1 MKQTATVQAS
11 KTGLYINIPKKI
23 AEKMDLKK
31 GEIALIEFVDKDTM
45 QIKIIEE

>member
-1 MKQTATVQAS
+1 MKQTVTVQAS

-31 GEIALIEFVDKDTM
+31 GEIALIEVIDKDTM

>member
-31 GEIALIEFVDKDTM
+31 GEIALIEFIDEDTM
-45 QIKIIEE
+45 KIKIVED

>member
-1 MKQTATVQAS
+1 MKQTVTVQAS

-31 GEIALIEFVDKDTM
+31 GEIALIEFIDEDTM
-45 QIKIIEE
+45 KIKIVED